1 MAWERRKSGPKS
13 DKNQPFS
20 LVSAIFLSFLSLSL
34 HRGLRPP
41 PFQPPSFRHRLHY
54 QWSPELLTT
63 GKAYTIDP
71 SLSPADFLLLLSSC
85 STTCNQ
91 LQPPASPPHVVL
103 HDQTATAP
111 GSFLLFP
118 FFFFFLSSIVSAHNV
133 NSRREFL
140 LFMHE
145 RWAWIIIRIHC
156 SCSGLYLFLKKTN
169 PKIFKKIISK
179 NCDFLK
185 YFSTTFA

>member
-1 MAWERRKSGPKS
+1 MAWERRKSGPNS

-71 SLSPADFLLLLSSC
+71 SLSLLQIFFSFFLLALPPATSSNHRPHHRMSSSTARPRPRQVAFFSSLSSSSSYPPLSLLTMWIVDMNSYC
-85 STTCNQ
+85 SRMN
-91 LQPPASPPHVVL
+91 
-103 HDQTATAP
+103 
-111 GSFLLFP
+111 GG
-118 FFFFFLSSIVSAHNV
+118 
-133 NSRREFL
+133 REL
-140 LFMHE
+140 
-145 RWAWIIIRIHC
+145 
-156 SCSGLYLFLKKTN
+156 
-169 PKIFKKIISK
+169 
-179 NCDFLK
+179 
-185 YFSTTFA
+185 